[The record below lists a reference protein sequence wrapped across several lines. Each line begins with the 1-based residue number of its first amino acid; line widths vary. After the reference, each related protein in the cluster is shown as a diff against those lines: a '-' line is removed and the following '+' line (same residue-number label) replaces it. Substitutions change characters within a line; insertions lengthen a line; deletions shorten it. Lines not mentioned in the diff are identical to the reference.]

1 MEARRI
7 SRAARLHAEDM
18 ALSIAGTSTVSPP
31 PIRCGRYLVSFGGR
45 AVVMGIINVTPDSFS
60 GDGLRNQVDAVEQ
73 AERFVDEGADILD
86 VGGESTRP
94 GSEGVPAAEELRRV
108 IPVIQRLAACCDRP
122 ISVDTSK
129 PEVAREAIAAG
140 ATIIND
146 VWGLRQPGMLEL
158 AAETGVAVCIMHM
171 QGQPRDMQQAP
182 AYADVVGEVRA
193 FLAQRVSA
201 AIAAGIAESRIILDP
216 GFGFGKTAAHNLEL
230 VRRLGELCSLGR
242 PVLLGASRKRTL
254 GELTGRTVED
264 RLAGTVTMHTMG
276 VAQGASLVR
285 VHDVAAAADMV
296 RIVAAVQGRDWQRPP
311 VRVMEAGAS

>member
-1 MEARRI
+1 MP
-7 SRAARLHAEDM
+7 DTCTF
-18 ALSIAGTSTVSPP
+18 ALP
-31 PIRCGRYLVSFGGR
+31 PIRCGRHLVGFGGR

-60 GDGLRNQVDAVEQ
+60 GDGLASEAAAVAQ
-73 AERFVDEGADILD
+73 GRRFVDEGADILD

-94 GSEGVPAAEELRRV
+94 GSEGVPVDEELRRV
-108 IPVIQRLAACCDRP
+108 IPVIEGLASCCDRP

-129 PEVAREAIAAG
+129 PEVARQAIEAG
-140 ATIIND
+140 ATLIND

-182 AYADVVGEVRA
+182 VYDDVVGEVRA
-193 FLAQRVSA
+193 FLEQRMQA
-201 AIAAGIAESRIILDP
+201 AIAAGLAESQIILDP

-230 VRRLGELCSLGR
+230 VRRLGEIVSLGR

-254 GELTGRTVED
+254 GEVTGRTVED
-264 RLAGTVTMHTMG
+264 RLAATVTMHALG
-276 VAQGASLVR
+276 LAKGASLVR

-296 RIVAAVQGRDWQRPP
+296 RIVAAVEGKDWMTPP
-311 VRVMEAGAS
+311 VSVIEAGLH